1 MYLLKVNNRNTR
13 TKSCET
19 CSNLTVKTP
28 ERCEVVRTGFFIDSF
43 EQISDLV
50 MVLQNA
56 NWVPRKYYLRK
67 VSNRDIRTAY
77 WIMFKLNNKDI
88 RKKSLAFFW
97 GFYHS
102 LLATRFYCWLQ
113 TSY

>member
-28 ERCEVVRTGFFIDSF
+28 ERCEVVRTGLFIDSF

-56 NWVPRKYYLRK
+56 N
-67 VSNRDIRTAY
+67 
-77 WIMFKLNNKDI
+77 
-88 RKKSLAFFW
+88 
-97 GFYHS
+97 
-102 LLATRFYCWLQ
+102 
-113 TSY
+113 

>member
-28 ERCEVVRTGFFIDSF
+28 ERREVVRTGFFIDNF
-43 EQISDLV
+43 EQVSDLV

-56 NWVPRKYYLRK
+56 N
-67 VSNRDIRTAY
+67 
-77 WIMFKLNNKDI
+77 
-88 RKKSLAFFW
+88 
-97 GFYHS
+97 
-102 LLATRFYCWLQ
+102 
-113 TSY
+113 